1 VDGGSLPAAANHWPL
16 ALTPYLSSRHRL
28 DENRSGHTPSGQAPK
43 ILQPSAN
50 SQLSS
55 AHGDQSL
62 PAIKLDAVG
71 GQGRLIWMDNGR
83 PITTSADSH
92 FRFAQ
97 PGRHRLT
104 VMDSRGRYDFVDLLV
119 LGES

>member
-43 ILQPSAN
+43 ILQPIAN

-83 PITTSADSH
+83 PITISADSH
-92 FRFAQ
+92 FQFAQ

-104 VMDSRGRYDFVDLLV
+104 VMDGRGRYDFVDLLV